1 MFKMIYN
8 IARTELQ
15 MLFYS
20 PVAWLILVVFGVQSG
35 MLFAD
40 QLAGLVSAQ
49 EMGYDIQG
57 STISIF
63 ANRWGGVFTTMQ
75 NYLYFYIPLLTM
87 SLVSKEL
94 SSGSIRLLYSSPITN
109 TQIIVGKYL
118 LHDDLRGVIMMG
130 ILIAGGTLCGW
141 SYRLRILNWPMV
153 FNRVAGIVPADL
165 CVRGDRYIH
174 VQSDFLPDRG
184 GDRYVCRVDGIEH
197 DRRVV
202 AGVRFYT

>member
-40 QLAGLVSAQ
+40 QLAGLVSSQ

-63 ANRWGGVFTTMQ
+63 ASRWGGVFTTMQ

-94 SSGSIRLLYSSPITN
+94 SSGSIRLFSDYEYPDYR
-109 TQIIVGKYL
+109 GKIL
-118 LHDDLRGVIMMG
+118 LHDDLRSYHDWYF
-130 ILIAGGTLCGW
+130 ILDHAL
-141 SYRLRILNWPMV
+141 
-153 FNRVAGIVPADL
+153 
-165 CVRGDRYIH
+165 
-174 VQSDFLPDRG
+174 
-184 GDRYVCRVDGIEH
+184 
-197 DRRVV
+197 
-202 AGVRFYT
+202 